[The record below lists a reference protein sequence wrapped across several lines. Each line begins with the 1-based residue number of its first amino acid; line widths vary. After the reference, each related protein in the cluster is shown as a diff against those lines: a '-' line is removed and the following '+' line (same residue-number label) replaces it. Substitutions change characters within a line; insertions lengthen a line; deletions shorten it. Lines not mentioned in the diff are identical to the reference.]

1 MIGEK
6 KFYLTKKGLERVK
19 KEYEELQKIKL
30 SKIRGE
36 TPAILHSEDLNP
48 EYLSF
53 REDMTFLERRI
64 AELEN
69 ILKNIELIK
78 APPKKD
84 KDMVKIGAT
93 VTLEEKDGQIN
104 EFMIVGTLEA
114 NPGQGKISAQS
125 PVGMAL
131 LGQKIGSEVV
141 LNSPVRIA
149 YKIKKIKYHFD

>member
-1 MIGEK
+1 MIGEN
-6 KFYLTKKGLERVK
+6 KFYLTKKGLERIK
-19 KEYEELQKIKL
+19 KEYQELQNIKL

-53 REDMTFLERRI
+53 REDMAFLERRI

-78 APPKKD
+78 APSKED
-84 KDMVKIGAT
+84 KEVVKIGAT
-93 VTLEEKDGQIN
+93 VTLEEKDGQLN

-141 LNSPVRIA
+141 LNSPIRIV
-149 YKIKKIKYHFD
+149 YKIKKIKYRFD

>member
-1 MIGEK
+1 MIGDN
-6 KFYLTKKGLERVK
+6 KFYLTKKGLERIK
-19 KEYEELQKIKL
+19 KEYEDLQKIKL

-36 TPAILHSEDLNP
+36 APAILHSEDLNP

-69 ILKNIELIK
+69 TLKNVELIK
-78 APPKKD
+78 APPKHD
-84 KDMVKIGAT
+84 KGVVKMGAT
-93 VTLEEKDGQIN
+93 VTLEEKDGQVN

-114 NPGQGKISAQS
+114 NPAQGKISAQS

-141 LNSPVRIA
+141 LNSPVRIV
-149 YKIKKIKYHFD
+149 YKIKKVKYYLD